1 MPGEPSNNG
10 GAGRSRSDGVAPP
23 ARSRALF
30 VAVGIFASRVA
41 GLLRDRAIAHV
52 FGVGPYADVFRTVL
66 RGPNILQNL
75 LGEGSI
81 SASFVPVYS
90 RLIHAGRHE
99 DAGRLAGA
107 VLGLLLALVAALTL
121 AGVLLARPLVAVL
134 VPGFLGDAAA
144 VASGEL
150 AVNRFELA
158 VTAVRIIF
166 PMTGVLVLAAWA
178 LGVLN
183 AHRRFLL
190 PYLGPVLWNVAII
203 AGLALA
209 GASFFV
215 PADGPDGGGRTTLLF
230 AACWGALAG
239 GLAQF
244 GVQLPLVA
252 RLTRGFRLS
261 LSTRVEGVREVLRA
275 FGPAVA
281 GRGVY
286 QISAYVDLILGSLL
300 AAGALAALGWAQTL
314 YVLPVSLFGLS
325 VAASELPELSRQA
338 GGRPGKDFVARV
350 RGSLRQIAFM
360 TVPTAVGYVLFG
372 YLLVGAL
379 YRTGRFTVAD
389 NQLVH
394 LVLAAYATGLVAT
407 TWSRL
412 LQNAYFA
419 LGDTRT
425 PARIAVVR
433 LVVSALCAVP
443 LMFWL
448 DGFTVSGSDA
458 FGLASGAPGAGLA
471 TPPAGDSEPLRAGA
485 AGLALAS
492 GVAAW
497 AELIALTRRLSRR
510 VPGFAPPGGRALA
523 FSAASVVAALPA
535 AAAWWWLP
543 PWHVAAQAAVVLA
556 VYATAYLALTRVA
569 GLSELRAWLGGR
581 RR

>member
-1 MPGEPSNNG
+1 
-10 GAGRSRSDGVAPP
+10 V
-23 ARSRALF
+23 
-30 VAVGIFASRVA
+30 

-90 RLIHAGRHE
+90 RLIDQGRAE
-99 DAGRLAGA
+99 EAGRLAGA
-107 VLGLLLALVAALTL
+107 VFGLLLALVSGLTL
-121 AGVLLARPLVAVL
+121 AGILLARPLVAIL
-134 VPGFLGDAAA
+134 VPGFLGDAAR
-144 VASGEL
+144 VAEGQL
-150 AVNRFELA
+150 DVNRFELA
-158 VTAVRIIF
+158 VQAVRIIF

-203 AGLALA
+203 AGLAVA
-209 GASFFV
+209 GASLWGSTA
-215 PADGPDGGGRTTLLF
+215 PPEGLRTELLF

-239 GLAQF
+239 GAAQF
-244 GVQLPLVA
+244 AVQLPLVA
-252 RLTRGFRLS
+252 KLTRGFRLS
-261 LSTRVEGVREVLRA
+261 LSTRVTGVREVLST

-286 QISAYVDLILGSLL
+286 QISAYLDLFLASLL
-300 AAGALAALGWAQTL
+300 AAGALGALGWAQTL

-325 VAASELPELSRQA
+325 VAASELPELSRQTGSEEA
-338 GGRPGKDFVARV
+338 AVFAARI
-350 RGSLRQIAFM
+350 RRSLRQIAFF
-360 TVPTAVGYVLFG
+360 TIPTAVGYLAFG
-372 YLLVGAL
+372 YPLIGAL
-379 YRTGRFTVAD
+379 YRSGRFTAAD
-389 NQLVH
+389 NLLVS
-394 LVLAAYATGLVAT
+394 LVLAGYATGLVAT

-425 PARIAVVR
+425 PAKIAGVR
-433 LVVSALCAVP
+433 LVLSAGLAVP

-448 DGFTVSGSDA
+448 DRWVVAGSA
-458 FGLASGAPGAGLA
+458 VQGQQ
-471 TPPAGDSEPLRAGA
+471 EPLRAGA
-485 AGLALAS
+485 VGLALAS

-497 AELIALTRRLSRR
+497 TELAVLTRQLAGRA
-510 VPGFAPPGGRALA
+510 PGFRPPGA
-523 FSAASVVAALPA
+523 AALKMLGLALGAVVPA
-535 AAAWWWLP
+535 AAAWWALP
-543 PWHVAAQAAVVLA
+543 PVHVILEAAAVVGLFA
-556 VYATAYLALTRVA
+556 VVYLAGARLV
-569 GLSELRAWLGGR
+569 GISELATWLGGR

>member
-1 MPGEPSNNG
+1 
-10 GAGRSRSDGVAPP
+10 
-23 ARSRALF
+23 

-66 RGPNILQNL
+66 RGPNVLQNL

-107 VLGLLLALVAALTL
+107 VFGLLLALVAGLTL
-121 AGVLLARPLVAVL
+121 AGILLARPIVAIL

-144 VASGEL
+144 VAAGEIS
-150 AVNRFELA
+150 VDRFELA
-158 VTAVRIIF
+158 VSTVRIIF

-203 AGLALA
+203 AALAVA
-209 GASFFV
+209 GASLLS
-215 PADGPDGGGRTTLLF
+215 PPDDSQAFRTKLLF

-239 GLAQF
+239 GVAQF
-244 GVQLPLVA
+244 AVQLPLIA
-252 RLTRGFRLS
+252 TTMRGFRLS

-286 QISAYVDLILGSLL
+286 QISAYIDLILGSLL

-314 YVLPVSLFGLS
+314 YILPVSLFGLS
-325 VAASELPELSRQA
+325 VAASELPELSRQT
-338 GGRPGKDFVARV
+338 RPEAADEFTARV

-360 TVPTAVGYVLFG
+360 TVPTAAGYIAFG
-372 YLLVGAL
+372 FLLVGAL
-379 YRTGRFTVAD
+379 YRTGRFTVGD
-389 NQLVH
+389 NWLVYMV
-394 LVLAAYATGLVAT
+394 LVGYATGLVAT

-425 PARIAVVR
+425 PAKVALVR
-433 LVVSALCAVP
+433 LVVSAGCALP

-448 DGFTVSGSDA
+448 DTLTV
-458 FGLASGAPGAGLA
+458 PGA
-471 TPPAGDSEPLRAGA
+471 AGQDSLRAGA
-485 AGLALAS
+485 VGLALGS
-492 GVAAW
+492 GVGAW
-497 AELIALTRRLSRR
+497 AELFALTRRLRR
-510 VPGFAPPGGRALA
+510 RAEGFALPTGRGLGLLGL
-523 FSAASVVAALPA
+523 SLLAALPA
-535 AAAWWWLP
+535 AAAWWVLP
-543 PWHVAAQAAVVLA
+543 PLHVILEAVVVLA
-556 VYATAYLALTRVA
+556 VYAAAYLGAAQLA
-569 GLSELRAWLGGR
+569 GVSELRAWLGGR
-581 RR
+581 RL